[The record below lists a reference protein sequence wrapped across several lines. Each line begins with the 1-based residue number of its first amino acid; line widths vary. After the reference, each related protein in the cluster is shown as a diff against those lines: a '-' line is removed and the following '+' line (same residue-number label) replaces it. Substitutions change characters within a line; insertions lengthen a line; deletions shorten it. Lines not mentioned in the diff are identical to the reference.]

1 MTTVNV
7 PGRETSGQPA
17 ATDPA
22 SAPSGSTA
30 RARWR
35 DRDFPRRALKHSAF
49 LVGCSILVLILLM
62 ALIAP
67 LIAPYDP
74 YSQSMA
80 NRLVPPIWMDGGTW
94 DHPLGTDGLGRDYL
108 SRVIYGS
115 RISLLIGTFTVV
127 CSGLIGTTLGV
138 LAGYFGG
145 RVDLVIN
152 FIIMTRLTLPVI
164 MVALAVVAIVGSSLT
179 VVILVLGL
187 LLWDRFAVVMR
198 SAVMQVRNQEYVQS
212 ARALGCSTPYIIVRE
227 IMPNIFGSLVVI
239 ATFEMANAILLEAA
253 LSFLGLGVQPPLPSW
268 GLMVAEG
275 RNYLLFDPWLIMI
288 PGFAIFLLVLAI
300 NLMGDGLRDILT
312 PENRN

>member
-1 MTTVNV
+1 LSSF
-7 PGRETSGQPA
+7 PDPTSQVTEQAENA
-17 ATDPA
+17 AAGPL
-22 SAPSGSTA
+22 PVG

-35 DRDFPRRALKHSAF
+35 DRDFVRRALKHTAF
-49 LVGCSILVLILLM
+49 MLGCTIIVVILAM
-62 ALIAP
+62 ALLAP

-74 YSQSMA
+74 YAQSMA
-80 NRLVPPIWMDGGTW
+80 NRLVPPIWMDGGSWT
-94 DHPLGTDGLGRDYL
+94 HPLGTDGLGRDYL
-108 SRVIYGS
+108 SRIIYGA
-115 RISLLIGTFTVV
+115 RISLLIGTFTVL

-198 SAVMQVRNQEYVQS
+198 SAVMQVRSQEYVQS

-253 LSFLGLGVQPPLPSW
+253 LSFLGLGVQPPIPSW

-275 RNYLLFDPWLIMI
+275 RNYLLFEPWLIMI

>member
-1 MTTVNV
+1 MTSVPV
-7 PGRETSGQPA
+7 PGQEDKGRPA
-17 ATDPA
+17 VTGSV
-22 SAPSGSTA
+22 SAPSESLA

-35 DRDFPRRALKHSAF
+35 DREFIRRGLKHTAF
-49 LVGCSILVLILLM
+49 MVGCSLLGLILLL
-62 ALIAP
+62 ALVAP

-74 YSQSMA
+74 YVQSMA

-94 DHPLGTDGLGRDYL
+94 AHPLGTDGLGRDYL

-115 RISLLIGTFTVV
+115 RISLLIGVFTVV

-164 MVALAVVAIVGSSLT
+164 MVALAVVAVVGGSLI

-198 SAVMQVRNQEYVQS
+198 SAVMQIRNQEYVLS
-212 ARALGCSTPYIIVRE
+212 ARAVGCSTPYIIVRE

-275 RNYLLFDPWLIMI
+275 RQYLLFEPWLIMI
-288 PGFAIFLLVLAI
+288 PGAAIFALVLSI
-300 NLMGDGLRDILT
+300 NLLGDGLRDILT

>member
-1 MTTVNV
+1 MSSLTPNPAPQPV
-7 PGRETSGQPA
+7 PGTPEAVTRP
-17 ATDPA
+17 
-22 SAPSGSTA
+22 
-30 RARWR
+30 RWR
-35 DRDFPRRALKHSAF
+35 DRAFLRRALRHSAF
-49 LVGCSILVLILLM
+49 MVGCTVILLIFAM
-62 ALIAP
+62 AILAP
-67 LIAPYDP
+67 LLAPYDP
-74 YSQSMA
+74 YAQSMA
-80 NRLVPPIWMDGGTW
+80 NRLVPPVWMDGGSW

-108 SRVIYGS
+108 SRVIYGA
-115 RISLLIGTFTVV
+115 RISLLIGCFTVL

-152 FIIMTRLTLPVI
+152 FIIMTRLALPVI
-164 MVALAVVAIVGSSLT
+164 MVAVAVVAIVGSSLT

-198 SAVMQVRNQEYVQS
+198 SAVMQIHNQEYVQS
-212 ARALGCSTPYIIVRE
+212 ARALGCSTTYIVVRE

-288 PGFAIFLLVLAI
+288 PGAAIFTLVLAI

>member
-1 MTTVNV
+1 MRSVPV
-7 PGRETSGQPA
+7 PGQEGKSGSA

-22 SAPSGSTA
+22 AALSGSAA

-35 DRDFPRRALKHSAF
+35 DRDFIRRALKHSAF
-49 LVGCSILVLILLM
+49 LVGCSVLVLILLM

-108 SRVIYGS
+108 SRIIYGS
-115 RISLLIGTFTVV
+115 RISLLIGAFTVV

-164 MVALAVVAIVGSSLT
+164 MVALAVVAIVGSSLF
-179 VVILVLGL
+179 VVIMVLGL

-198 SAVMQVRNQEYVQS
+198 SAVMQVRSQEYVQS

-275 RNYLLFDPWLIMI
+275 RNYLLFEPWLIMI
-288 PGFAIFLLVLAI
+288 PGAAIFLLVLAI

>member
-1 MTTVNV
+1 MTNV
-7 PGRETSGQPA
+7 PVPGQEGTRGSTV
-17 ATDPA
+17 TDPA
-22 SAPSGSTA
+22 AVRSGSPP
-30 RARWR
+30 RAKWR
-35 DRDFPRRALKHSAF
+35 DRDFIRRALKHSAF
-49 LVGCSILVLILLM
+49 LVGCSVLVLILLM
-62 ALIAP
+62 ALVAP

-74 YSQSMA
+74 YAQSMA

-108 SRVIYGS
+108 SRIIYGS
-115 RISLLIGTFTVV
+115 RISLLIGVFTVV

-164 MVALAVVAIVGSSLT
+164 MVALAVVAIIGSSLF

-198 SAVMQVRNQEYVQS
+198 SAVMQVRSQEYVQS

-227 IMPNIFGSLVVI
+227 ILPNIFGSLVVI

-275 RNYLLFDPWLIMI
+275 RNYLLFEPWLIMI
-288 PGFAIFLLVLAI
+288 PGVAIFLLVLAI

>member
-1 MTTVNV
+1 MTNV
-7 PGRETSGQPA
+7 PVPGQQGTRGSTV
-17 ATDPA
+17 TDPA
-22 SAPSGSTA
+22 AALSGSPP

-35 DRDFPRRALKHSAF
+35 DRDFIRRALKHSAF
-49 LVGCSILVLILLM
+49 LVGCSVLVLILLM
-62 ALIAP
+62 ALVAP

-74 YSQSMA
+74 YAQSMA

-108 SRVIYGS
+108 SRIIYGS
-115 RISLLIGTFTVV
+115 RISLLIGVFTVV

-164 MVALAVVAIVGSSLT
+164 MVALAVVAIVGSSLF

-198 SAVMQVRNQEYVQS
+198 SAVMQVRSQEYIQS

-227 IMPNIFGSLVVI
+227 ILPNIFGSLVVI

-275 RNYLLFDPWLIMI
+275 RNYLLFEPWLIMI
-288 PGFAIFLLVLAI
+288 PGAAIFMLVLAI

>member
-1 MTTVNV
+1 MSSF
-7 PGRETSGQPA
+7 PDPTSQVTEQA
-17 ATDPA
+17 AGEAAGPL
-22 SAPSGSTA
+22 PVG

-35 DRDFPRRALKHSAF
+35 DRDFTRRAFKHTAF
-49 LVGCSILVLILLM
+49 LLGCTIIVLILAM
-62 ALIAP
+62 ALLAP

-74 YSQSMA
+74 YAQSMA
-80 NRLVPPIWMDGGTW
+80 NRLVPPIWMDGGSW
-94 DHPLGTDGLGRDYL
+94 VHPLGTDGLGRDYL
-108 SRVIYGS
+108 SRIIYGA
-115 RISLLIGTFTVV
+115 RISLLIGTFTVL

-198 SAVMQVRNQEYVQS
+198 SAVMQVRSQEYVQS

>member
-1 MTTVNV
+1 MTNV
-7 PGRETSGQPA
+7 PVPGQEGTRGSTV
-17 ATDPA
+17 TDPA
-22 SAPSGSTA
+22 AALSGSPP
-30 RARWR
+30 RAKWR
-35 DRDFPRRALKHSAF
+35 DRDFIRRALKHSAF
-49 LVGCSILVLILLM
+49 LVGCSVLVLILLM
-62 ALIAP
+62 ALVAP

-74 YSQSMA
+74 YAQSMA

-108 SRVIYGS
+108 SRIIYGS
-115 RISLLIGTFTVV
+115 RISLLIGVFTVV

-164 MVALAVVAIVGSSLT
+164 MVALAVVAIVGSSLF

-198 SAVMQVRNQEYVQS
+198 SAVMQVRSQEYIQS

-227 IMPNIFGSLVVI
+227 ILPNIFGSLVVI

-275 RNYLLFDPWLIMI
+275 RNYLLFEPWLIMI
-288 PGFAIFLLVLAI
+288 PGVAIFLLVLAI